1 MERGKQPDLTAEQRA
16 AAAAMLLPYRLRFK
30 RVQTDNRTVKNHR
43 RLKTLLQQEEF
54 HLQPSSEP
62 TCAPTHR
69 CLQHWALTP
78 SADVSIE
85 APPSSYPPK
94 KYCDLTG
101 LPAKYTDPVTK
112 LRYADAVVYERVRL
126 LSPEAVQ
133 GYLALRRA
141 QVVLK

>member
-1 MERGKQPDLTAEQRA
+1 LCADAP
-16 AAAAMLLPYRLRFK
+16 LPP
-30 RVQTDNRTVKNHR
+30 
-43 RLKTLLQQEEF
+43 TL
-54 HLQPSSEP
+54 
-62 TCAPTHR
+62 
-69 CLQHWALTP
+69 ALTP